1 MLPRFLS
8 TIALVLFSLNVH
20 AASAPLKPLTVIL
33 DWFPNPDHAPLYVA
47 QQQGY
52 FAQHGLTV
60 KLIAPSDPNDPPK
73 WVAAKQ
79 ADVGITYEPQFM
91 QQVDR
96 GLPLI
101 RFGSLINHPLN
112 CLVTLEES
120 GIHTLADLKG
130 KRIGSAHSGGLN
142 HIMLDVMLQK
152 AKLSSQDVTLIN
164 VRYNLTQAL
173 LTHRVDAVTG
183 LNRNIEVPQ
192 LNATQ
197 HPVHLF
203 LPEDNGIPTYDEL
216 IFVTHQDE
224 AHDSRLQA
232 FLAALKDAVIYLK
245 AHPKQSWAAFA
256 SENPAAN
263 NAVNERIWSATIPY
277 FAADP
282 TVFSHAQ
289 WEKFSQFM
297 LAHGLISKKQALSRY
312 AITLAYNDT
321 LKK

>member
-1 MLPRFLS
+1 MLQRLVC
-8 TIALVLFSLNVH
+8 ALCLGLFSLTLF
-20 AASAPLKPLTVIL
+20 ATETALKPLTVIL

-79 ADVGITYEPQFM
+79 ADIGITYEPQFM

-101 RFGSLINHPLN
+101 RFGTLINHPLN
-112 CLVTLEES
+112 CLVALESS
-120 GIHTLADLKG
+120 GIKTLADLKT

-142 HIMLDVMLQK
+142 HIMLDVMLAK

-173 LTHRVDAVTG
+173 LSHRVDAVTG

-192 LNATQ
+192 LNAN
-197 HPVHLF
+197 HHRVRIF
-203 LPEDNGIPTYDEL
+203 LPEDHGIPTYDEL
-216 IFVTHQDE
+216 IFVTHLDE
-224 AHDSRLQA
+224 AHDPRLSA
-232 FLAALKDAVIYLK
+232 FLAALKEAVAYLH
-245 AHPKQSWAAFA
+245 AHPQQSWEAFA
-256 SENPAAN
+256 RVNPAAR
-263 NAVNERIWSATIPY
+263 NAVNEHIWYATIPY
-277 FAADP
+277 FANDP
-282 TVFSHAQ
+282 ATLASMQ
-289 WEKFSQFM
+289 WKDFSQFM
-297 LAHGLISKKQALSRY
+297 YSHGLISKTQALSRY
-312 AITLAYNDT
+312 AISLNDSYT
-321 LKK
+321 HKK